1 MLLGIISDTH
11 DHAKRT
17 ARAIK
22 LFTQAGVEAVVHC
35 GDICEPNILSLFE
48 GTPTS
53 YVLGNNDYEPE
64 LQAFA
69 KKSSEMSY
77 LGEGGIITLAGKKI
91 AVTHGHLHRITRELL
106 GQQPDYLLSGHTHV
120 AVHEMVR
127 GVTCINPGALHR
139 APEYSVALLNLAT
152 NDLQWLPVTS

>member
-22 LFTQAGVEAVVHC
+22 LFTAAGVEAVVHC
-35 GDICEPNILSLFE
+35 GDICEPDILALFA

-53 YVLGNNDYEPE
+53 YVQGNNDYEPE
-64 LQAFA
+64 LQAVSKQFP
-69 KKSSEMSY
+69 EMTY

-91 AVTHGHLHRITRELL
+91 AVTHGHLHRVTRDLL

-120 AVHEMVR
+120 AVNEVVR
-127 GVTCINPGALHR
+127 GVSCINPGALHR
-139 APEYSVALLNLAT
+139 TSEYTVALLDLAT
-152 NDLQWLPVTS
+152 NDLQWLPVTT